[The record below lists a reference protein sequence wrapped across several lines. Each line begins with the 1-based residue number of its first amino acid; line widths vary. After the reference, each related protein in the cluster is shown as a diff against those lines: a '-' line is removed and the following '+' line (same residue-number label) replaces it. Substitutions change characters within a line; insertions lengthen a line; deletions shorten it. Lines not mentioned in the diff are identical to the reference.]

1 MFIKA
6 IRDNKNKKE
15 GYYCSLVSSERVKG
29 KCVHRLVRSFGF
41 IPSSRVPYLKA
52 AFNDGDPEK
61 ILQDELAKI
70 KEKDNAQD

>member
-6 IRDNKNKKE
+6 IKDNKKNRD

-29 KCVHRLVRSFGF
+29 KSVHKLVRSFGF
-41 IPSSRVPYLKA
+41 IPSNRVPYLKA

-61 ILQDELAKI
+61 ILQDELAKT
-70 KEKDNAQD
+70 KENENA